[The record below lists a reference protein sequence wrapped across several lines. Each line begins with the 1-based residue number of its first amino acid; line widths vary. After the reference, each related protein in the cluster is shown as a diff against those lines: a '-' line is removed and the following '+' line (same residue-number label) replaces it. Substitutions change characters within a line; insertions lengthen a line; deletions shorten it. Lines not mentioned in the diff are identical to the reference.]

1 MIPYQQT
8 INTPIRCDGIGL
20 HTGRR
25 VNLTL
30 KPAEPDYGIRF
41 VRVDLPGMPVIEAK
55 NSQVVDTRLAT
66 SLGLNGYRIYTVEHL
81 LSALAGVGIDNA
93 SIEIDSSEVP
103 IMDGSAAH
111 FTSLLQ
117 GVGFKAQEN
126 RKKFLRIKKPIT
138 IRERDKYIHLSP
150 CKEFKI
156 SYTIEFDHPILQR
169 QSYTLVVKNKTFIE
183 EISRARTFGF
193 LKDVETLKQNG
204 FAKGGSLENA
214 VVIDTKGVLN
224 EEGLRYEDEFVRH
237 KILDLIGDLSLVGKP
252 ILGHITAYKSGHSLN
267 FALIKK
273 LLSEKD
279 NYEITSL

>member
-1 MIPYQQT
+1 MTRYQQT
-8 INTPIRCDGIGL
+8 INTPISCGGIGL
-20 HTGRR
+20 HTGKRA
-25 VNLTL
+25 NLTL
-30 KPAEPDYGIRF
+30 KPAESDYGIRF

-66 SLGLNGYRIYTVEHL
+66 SLGLNGYRVYTVEHL
-81 LSALAGVGIDNA
+81 LSALAGMGIDNA

-117 GVGFKAQEN
+117 GAGLKAQKN
-126 RKKFLRIKKPIT
+126 RKKFIKINRPVT
-138 IRERDKYIHLSP
+138 AQEGDKYIRLLP
-150 CKEFKI
+150 DDEFKV
-156 SYTIEFDHPILQR
+156 SYTIEFDHPLLQN
-169 QSYTLVVKNKTFIE
+169 QFYTLVVKNKTFLE

-214 VVIDTKGVLN
+214 VVIDNQGVLN
-224 EEGLRYEDEFVRH
+224 EEGLRYKDEFVRH

-252 ILGHITAYKSGHSLN
+252 ILGHIIAYKSGHTLN

-273 LLSEKD
+273 LLSEKE
-279 NYEITSL
+279 NYIITSS

>member
-8 INTPIRCDGIGL
+8 INTQISCGGIGL
-20 HTGRR
+20 HTGKQ

-30 KPAEPDYGIRF
+30 KPAGPDYGIRF
-41 VRVDLPGMPVIEAK
+41 IRVDLPGTPVIQAK
-55 NSQVVDTRLAT
+55 DSQVVDTRLAT

-81 LSALAGVGIDNA
+81 LSALAGMGIDNA

-117 GVGFKAQEN
+117 RVGFKAQEN
-126 RKKFLRIKKPIT
+126 RKKFLRIKRPVT
-138 IRERDKYIHLSP
+138 VQEGDKYIHLFPYS
-150 CKEFKI
+150 EFKI
-156 SYTIEFDHPILQR
+156 SYTIEFDHPLLQN
-169 QSYTLVVKNKTFIE
+169 QSYTLVVKNKTFVE

-193 LKDVETLKQNG
+193 LKDVETLKRNG

-214 VVIDTKGVLN
+214 VVVDTQGVLN

-252 ILGHITAYKSGHSLN
+252 LLGHIIAYKSGHTLN
-267 FALIKK
+267 LAIIKK
-273 LLSEKD
+273 LLSEKE
-279 NYEITSL
+279 NFEITTL

>member
-1 MIPYQQT
+1 MTPYQQT
-8 INTPIRCDGIGL
+8 INTPISCSGIGL
-20 HTGRR
+20 HTDKRA
-25 VNLTL
+25 NLTL
-30 KPAEPDYGIRF
+30 KRAESDYGIRF

-66 SLGLNGYRIYTVEHL
+66 SLGLNGYRVYTVEHL
-81 LSALAGVGIDNA
+81 LSALAGMGIDNA

-126 RKKFLRIKKPIT
+126 RKKFIKINRPVT
-138 IRERDKYIHLSP
+138 VREGDKYIQLLPHD
-150 CKEFKI
+150 EFKV
-156 SYTIEFDHPILQR
+156 SYTIEFDHPLLQN
-169 QSYTLVVKNKTFIE
+169 QFYTLVVKNKTFVE

-214 VVIDTKGVLN
+214 AVIDSHGVMN
-224 EEGLRYEDEFVRH
+224 EEGLRYKDEFVRH

-252 ILGHITAYKSGHSLN
+252 ILGHIIVYKSGHTLN

-273 LLSEKD
+273 LLSEKE
-279 NYEITSL
+279 NYIVTSS

>member
-8 INTPIRCDGIGL
+8 INIPISCDGVGL
-20 HTGRR
+20 HTGKR

-93 SIEIDSSEVP
+93 SIEINSSEVP

-126 RKKFLRIKKPIT
+126 RKKFLRIKKSIT
-138 IRERDKYIHLSP
+138 IQEGDKYIHLSP
-150 CKEFKI
+150 HGEFKI

-183 EISRARTFGF
+183 EICRARTFGF

-214 VVIDTKGVLN
+214 VVIDTRGVLN
-224 EEGLRYEDEFVRH
+224 EEGLRYKDEFVRH

-252 ILGHITAYKSGHSLN
+252 ILGHIIAYKSGHTLN
-267 FALIKK
+267 YALIKK

-279 NYEITSL
+279 NFEITSL

>member
-1 MIPYQQT
+1 MRPYQQT
-8 INTPIRCDGIGL
+8 IKNKISCDGVGL
-20 HTGRR
+20 HTGKR

-41 VRVDLPGMPVIEAK
+41 VRVDLPGMPVIEAR

-117 GVGFKAQEN
+117 EVGFKAQEN
-126 RKKFLRIKKPIT
+126 RKKFLRIKNPVT
-138 IRERDKYIHLSP
+138 IQEGDKYIHLSP
-150 CKEFKI
+150 HSEFKI
-156 SYTIEFDHPILQR
+156 SYTIEFDHPMLQK

-193 LKDVETLKQNG
+193 LRDVETLKQNG
-204 FAKGGSLENA
+204 FAKGGSLANA
-214 VVIDTKGVLN
+214 VVIDTRGVLN

-252 ILGHITAYKSGHSLN
+252 ILGHIIAFKSGHTLN
-267 FALIKK
+267 YALIKK

-279 NYEITSL
+279 NYEIISL

>member
-8 INTPIRCDGIGL
+8 INIPISCDGVGL
-20 HTGRR
+20 HTGKR

-117 GVGFKAQEN
+117 GVGFKAQGN
-126 RKKFLRIKKPIT
+126 RKKFLRIKKSIT
-138 IRERDKYIHLSP
+138 IQEGDKYIHLSP
-150 CKEFKI
+150 HGEFKI

-183 EISRARTFGF
+183 EICRARTFGF

-224 EEGLRYEDEFVRH
+224 EEGLRYKDEFVRH

-252 ILGHITAYKSGHSLN
+252 ILGHIIAYKSGHTLN
-267 FALIKK
+267 YALIKK

-279 NYEITSL
+279 NFEITSL

>member
-8 INTPIRCDGIGL
+8 IKTQISCDGVGL
-20 HTGRR
+20 HTGKR

-30 KPAEPDYGIRF
+30 KPAGPDYGIRF

-55 NSQVVDTRLAT
+55 KSQVVDTRLAT

-117 GVGFKAQEN
+117 GVGFKTQEN
-126 RKKFLRIKKPIT
+126 RKKFLRIKKPVMVQ
-138 IRERDKYIHLSP
+138 EGDKYIHLFPHS
-150 CKEFKI
+150 EFKI

-169 QSYTLVVKNKTFIE
+169 QSYALVVRNKTFIE

-214 VVIDTKGVLN
+214 VVIDAQGVLN

-252 ILGHITAYKSGHSLN
+252 ILGHIVAFKSGHTLN
-267 FALIKK
+267 YALIKK

>member
-1 MIPYQQT
+1 MTLYQQT
-8 INTPIRCDGIGL
+8 INTPISCGGIGL
-20 HTGRR
+20 HTGKRA
-25 VNLTL
+25 NLTL
-30 KPAEPDYGIRF
+30 KPAESDYGIRF
-41 VRVDLPGMPVIEAK
+41 VRVDLPGTPVIEAK
-55 NSQVVDTRLAT
+55 NYQVADTRLAT
-66 SLGLNGYRIYTVEHL
+66 SLGLNGYRVYTVEHL

-103 IMDGSAAH
+103 IMDGSAAL

-117 GVGFKAQEN
+117 RVGSKAQEN
-126 RKKFLRIKKPIT
+126 CKKFIKIKRPVT
-138 IRERDKYIHLSP
+138 VQEEDKYIHLFP
-150 CKEFKI
+150 YDEFKVT
-156 SYTIEFDHPILQR
+156 YTIEFDHPLLQN

-214 VVIDTKGVLN
+214 VVIDNQGVLN
-224 EEGLRYEDEFVRH
+224 EGGLRYKDEFVRH

-252 ILGHITAYKSGHSLN
+252 LLGHIIAYKAGHRLN

-273 LLSEKD
+273 LLSEKE
-279 NYEITSL
+279 NYIITSL